1 MFDAP
6 IDAWYVWL
14 GVAAASLVI
23 AGVALSAHSTPAP
36 ATGSVADTVDA
47 TAAESYGATGVHP
60 IRADA
65 VRLSSH
71 QIALERDDQT
81 ASATFEAGPVTPVT
95 PETTLWKIVTGAPP
109 EQVFDSP
116 DDFQDAIEQAQAR
129 EPAWRTPTNRLV
141 VRSLVWGDVE
151 ATLVGV

>member
-14 GVAAASLVI
+14 GVAAASLVV
-23 AGVALSAHSTPAP
+23 AGVALSAHTTPAP

-47 TAAESYGATGVHP
+47 TAAEPYGATGVHP

-65 VRLSSH
+65 VWLSTH
-71 QIALERDDQT
+71 QITLERDDAT
-81 ASATFEAGPVTPVT
+81 ASAAFEAGPVTPVT
-95 PETTLWKIVTGAPP
+95 PETDLWKVLTGAPP

-116 DDFQDAIEQAQAR
+116 DAFHDAIEQAQAR

-141 VRSLVWGDVE
+141 VRSLVWDDVE
-151 ATLVGV
+151 TTLVGV